1 MTTQSASRGGK
12 TYVVV
17 GDKIGCS
24 QPSIYSSTFTELADA
39 AGPTDSSARQFRTES
54 TIKLD

>member
-1 MTTQSASRGGK
+1 MTTQSASRGGE

-39 AGPTDSSARQFRTES
+39 LGPLTLRHVNLVTES